1 MTSHASRK
9 ISAPGEVFEFYI
21 IRDRLNYKITQKGVI
36 FYKHLIYSRRIL
48 LKYSTVGIICD
59 FIDA

>member
-1 MTSHASRK
+1 MEQPVNKALK
-9 ISAPGEVFEFYI
+9 EM
-21 IRDRLNYKITQKGVI
+21 LNYKITQKGVI